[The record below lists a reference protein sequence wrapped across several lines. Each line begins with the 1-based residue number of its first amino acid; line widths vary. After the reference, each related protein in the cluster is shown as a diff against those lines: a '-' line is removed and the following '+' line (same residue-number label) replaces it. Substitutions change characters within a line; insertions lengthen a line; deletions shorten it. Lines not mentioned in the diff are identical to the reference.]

1 MIFDSLDEVVRY
13 VEGAVLDS
21 MPDIGKYMMEI
32 MEEALLTDIYLDH
45 EPNMYDRTGDL
56 LNTPKVVDYNKNGI
70 IVEYNE
76 DGGSWTSYVG
86 ARAGEHFFPL
96 AGYEVG
102 KVWAPAGGYYEANP
116 VKTALENCEKE
127 IPNDLKRLLR
137 EKGIPVY

>member
-1 MIFDSLDEVVRY
+1 MIFNSLDEVVRY
-13 VEGAVLDS
+13 VEGAVLSS

-45 EPNMYDRTGDL
+45 EPNMYLRTGDL

-76 DGGSWTSYVG
+76 KEGGWYSLVG
-86 ARAGEHFFPL
+86 ARAGDPFFPL

-102 KVWAPAGGYYEANP
+102 KVWAEGGGYYEAHP
-116 VKTALENCEKE
+116 LDTALEKCEKE
-127 IPNDLKRLLR
+127 IPDDLKRLLR
-137 EKGIPVY
+137 EKGIPVR